1 MIVAAGFS
9 VQVCKYYLPVSSS
22 RGSSVV
28 SLKTAEL

>member
-9 VQVCKYYLPVSSS
+9 VQVCTYLPVSSS
-22 RGSSVV
+22 TGSSVV